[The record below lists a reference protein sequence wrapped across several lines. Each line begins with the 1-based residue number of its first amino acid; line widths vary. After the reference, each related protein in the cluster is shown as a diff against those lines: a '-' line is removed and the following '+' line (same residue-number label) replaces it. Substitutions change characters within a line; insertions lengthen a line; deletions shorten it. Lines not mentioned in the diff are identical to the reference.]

1 VGGENGIGNMNRRV
15 LTALLIAAAAL
26 GCDRDGGLAPD
37 ERAEFLF
44 ALRGLED
51 RFVAVTSDS
60 SVIEKARAQLQRP
73 VAQRELFISGSIAR
87 GNGGHNLDWS
97 WHFVPDQWDLVE
109 VAVEVCDGTPQEVE
123 ADLDYWVD
131 QLGRFCPYRS
141 YVAAEL

>member
-1 VGGENGIGNMNRRV
+1 MKGRFLAV
-15 LTALLIAAAAL
+15 LVIAAAAVRCN
-26 GCDRDGGLAPD
+26 GDGAVAP
-37 ERAEFLF
+37 EGSAAFLF
-44 ALRGLED
+44 ALRGLPD
-51 RFVAVTSDS
+51 QFAAVTADS

-73 VAQRELFISGSIAR
+73 VAQRELFISGPIAR

-109 VAVEVCDGTPQEVE
+109 VAVEVCDGTPRQVE

-131 QLGRFCPYRS
+131 QLGYYCPYLS